1 MIQFLTHYQH
11 SNGQRILRVTT
22 VAHSWL
28 DTSSTGKSKFFLL
41 SLNLSL
47 SLSICQRMQLY
58 IEVSFLLGPQAL
70 LPGFDQEAAAALMT
84 RIAIW
89 KAETEETNVLK

>member
-1 MIQFLTHYQH
+1 
-11 SNGQRILRVTT
+11 
-22 VAHSWL
+22 
-28 DTSSTGKSKFFLL
+28 
-41 SLNLSL
+41 
-47 SLSICQRMQLY
+47 MQLH
-58 IEVSFLLGPQAL
+58 IEGSFLLGPQAL